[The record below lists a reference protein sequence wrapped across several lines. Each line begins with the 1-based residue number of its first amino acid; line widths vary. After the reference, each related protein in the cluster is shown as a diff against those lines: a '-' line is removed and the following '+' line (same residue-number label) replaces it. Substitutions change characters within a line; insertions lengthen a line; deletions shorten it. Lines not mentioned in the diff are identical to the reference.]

1 MDIGSTEV
9 QVHVSMKGS
18 NGRDGFVSH
27 NTLKLGVRLAV
38 AMQLMYC
45 S

>member
-9 QVHVSMKGS
+9 QVHVSIKGS

-27 NTLKLGVRLAV
+27 YTLELSVKLATV
-38 AMQLMYC
+38 MQ
-45 S
+45 